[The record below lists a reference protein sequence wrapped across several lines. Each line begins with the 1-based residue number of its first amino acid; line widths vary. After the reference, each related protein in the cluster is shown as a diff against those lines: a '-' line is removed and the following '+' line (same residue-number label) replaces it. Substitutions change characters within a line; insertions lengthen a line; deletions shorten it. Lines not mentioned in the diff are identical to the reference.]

1 MKKWIPKILA
11 YLIML
16 PVLIFALVLSFVWNF
31 VLIVDMIYV
40 NIIRRYKAGIK
51 EVKKDDKKRE
61 ESYKQKTYPEANQ
74 NGTKEGWDI
83 QTKNLIKNLHAMREP
98 L

>member
-61 ESYKQKTYPEANQ
+61 ESYK
-74 NGTKEGWDI
+74 
-83 QTKNLIKNLHAMREP
+83 
-98 L
+98 